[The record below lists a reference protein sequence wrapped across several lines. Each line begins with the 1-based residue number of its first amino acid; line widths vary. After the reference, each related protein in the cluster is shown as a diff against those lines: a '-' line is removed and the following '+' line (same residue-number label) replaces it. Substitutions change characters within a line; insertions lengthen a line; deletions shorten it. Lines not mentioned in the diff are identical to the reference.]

1 MTIRSATDCPMCG
14 ETMPPGRNLYC
25 AARCRERA
33 KKQRQRA
40 RKAGDEVAAPLAQ
53 RRRYVADE
61 LAERL
66 ASGRARGDLAQRDEL
81 VTAQREVARLGAQ
94 LAAQQREG
102 SRSPAASAG
111 SAWLARVL
119 TGGSL
124 SCARLRPHGRSARHL
139 REGSGGYPY
148 PHFYLD
154 PRGGESVALN
164 VTRT

>member
-25 AARCRERA
+25 TARCRERA

-102 SRSPAASAG
+102 SRSRRDLG
-111 SAWLARVL
+111 RERLARQ
-119 TGGSL
+119 SAERE
-124 SCARLRPHGRSARHL
+124 ARFLALAFVRMVGAHDISAKVPEAIRT
-139 REGSGGYPY
+139 RISTWIPEGENPW
-148 PHFYLD
+148 
-154 PRGGESVALN
+154 R
-164 VTRT
+164 